1 MPIPNIG
8 QPEIMNVDDALR
20 LRKFD
25 DHFDFA
31 FDWYQDEQTVWLVD
45 GVRRPYSWETLENMY
60 HYLNRS
66 GELYFIE
73 VKENGVF
80 RPIGDVTFW
89 QDDMPIVIGEPEYR
103 GKGIGKRVIAA
114 LIQRGRE
121 LGYETL
127 GVEEIYDFNIPSRK
141 CFESLGFQAV
151 KKTEKGNGLLLN
163 LKGNSV

>member
-8 QPEIMNVDDALR
+8 QPEILNVDEDLR

-25 DHFDFA
+25 DRFDFA

-45 GVRRPYSWETLENMY
+45 GARRPYSWETLENMY

-114 LIQRGRE
+114 LIRRGRE

-127 GVEEIYDFNIPSRK
+127 GVEEIYDFNIASRK

-151 KKTEKGNGLLLN
+151 EKTEKGMRFEMKLECE
-163 LKGNSV
+163 